1 MKFTLDGHEENE
13 RCDKLAKDE
22 TQKIKI
28 NYRRKFNE

>member
-1 MKFTLDGHEENE
+1 MKFTLDVYAENK